1 MEPSWPQMIRSLGA
15 AAGELADAQS
25 GDERTR
31 LTLRALGAELAAL
44 ADQPAQPDSPR
55 ATARTLLLT
64 AERAA
69 KVSESLADMLRS
81 RDPAARSAAAGVA
94 RMAAA
99 LAADARQRGLPL
111 LSLLDDA
118 ELRANFEREFE
129 SHSRS
134 AAELASRS

>member
-1 MEPSWPQMIRSLGA
+1 MQTAWQPMVRVLGA
-15 AAGELADAQS
+15 AASELADAQS

-31 LTLRALGAELAAL
+31 QTLRALGAELAAL
-44 ADQPAQPDSPR
+44 ADQPAPADSPR

-69 KVSESLADMLRS
+69 KVSEALAGLLRS
-81 RDPAARSAAAGVA
+81 SDPAARSAAVEAA

-99 LAADARQRGLPL
+99 VAADAQQRALPL
-111 LSLLDDA
+111 LPLLDDA

-129 SHSRS
+129 SHSRK
-134 AAELASRS
+134 R